1 MDGER
6 PGEPEGEG
14 PDGAARAL
22 RRTAAWAAARPLPVL
37 GILAC
42 VALAGGI
49 AATRLQASAGADT
62 LLPRS
67 APEYRATQAYRR
79 DFGDDAILVL
89 IRGYLPN
96 LLLTGD
102 LQRLIGL
109 EGCLAG
115 RVPEGAA
122 PAGGPRGP
130 CATLARTG
138 SVRVVY
144 GPGTFLSE
152 AVAQIGSEFRSELA
166 GAGESVRRARDAA
179 RRQAARQGL
188 APAQQAARA
197 QAAGAAAQQA
207 AAARLARLAVASGL
221 QRLPSLSD
229 PAFIAQVVFDP
240 ARGSDVPKARFAYLF
255 PSRDAAL
262 VQVRLR
268 PGLSDA
274 ARARAI
280 GLVRAATEMRG
291 FQPRRGS
298 RYVVTGAPVLLDSLA
313 RSLTSSLLGLLAV
326 ALVVMAAALALAFRT
341 RLRLL
346 PLAIALAAGGI
357 TFGAM
362 AAIGAPLTVAAIAVL
377 PVLIGLAVDYAVQ
390 FQSRMREAEE
400 AGAGRRAAV
409 AAGAGSGGPAIAA
422 AGLATVAGFAALA
435 LSPVPMVRGFG
446 LLLVAGVLV
455 AFACTLLAVPAAMGL
470 PAASGW
476 ARGAARWGRRAAEG
490 ADSAARG
497 AGDLLR
503 GVPGVRALPAV
514 ARGAVAL
521 ALRRPGRVLL
531 AALALAAIG
540 WALDWRTR
548 VDSDITRLVPGD
560 LPALRDVRTLQ
571 RDTGVAGEVDVVVRG
586 RDLTRPAVVRWMAG
600 YQRGLLR
607 RYGYAEAR
615 GCGAATLCPALSL
628 PDLFRARGVAS
639 SRQAIEALLAAVPP
653 YFSQA
658 VITRDR
664 TAATMAFGIRLL
676 PLADQQRVID
686 DMRARLRPPPGIRAE
701 LAGLPVVAAAANE
714 RVAAPGRRALM
725 LLAGLLAIAAVL
737 LLLFRRP
744 RRVLVPLAPIVLATG
759 WSALLLWAVRIP
771 LNPMSATLGA
781 LVLAISTE
789 FSVLLSERFRAE
801 RARGL
806 DLSDALRRTYRLTGA
821 AVVASAITVIAGFG
835 VLILSD
841 IRMLREF
848 GVVTVID
855 LVAALLGVLVVL
867 PAVLALAESGALRER
882 LRRPWPRPGAPGRA
896 PVG

>member
-1 MDGER
+1 M
-6 PGEPEGEG
+6 
-14 PDGAARAL
+14 
-22 RRTAAWAAARPLPVL
+22 L
-37 GILAC
+37 GIVAC
-42 VALAGGI
+42 LALAGGI

-67 APEYRATQAYRR
+67 APEYRATEAYRR

-89 IRGYLPN
+89 VRGYLPD

-115 RVPEGAA
+115 RVARGAE
-122 PAGGPRGP
+122 PAGGAGGP
-130 CATLARTG
+130 CARLARTRD
-138 SVRVVY
+138 VRVVY

-152 AVAQIGSEFRSELA
+152 AVSQIGSEFRAELA
-166 GAGESVRRARDAA
+166 AAGASVRQAREAAARDAA
-179 RRQAARQGL
+179 RQGL
-188 APAQQAARA
+188 PPEQQAARA
-197 QAAGAAAQQA
+197 QAAGQAAQQA
-207 AAARLARLAVASGL
+207 AAARLARLAVDSGL
-221 QRLPSLSD
+221 QRIPSLSD

-255 PSRDAAL
+255 PSRNAAL

-268 PGLSDA
+268 PGLSEP

-280 GLVRAATEMRG
+280 SLVRDATAMRA

-313 RSLTSSLLGLLAV
+313 RSLTSSLLVLLGA
-326 ALVVMAAALALAFRT
+326 ALVLMAATLALVFRT

-346 PLAIALAAGGI
+346 PLAIALAAGGL

-362 AAIGAPLTVAAIAVL
+362 AAVGAPLTVAAVAVL

-390 FQSRMREAEE
+390 FQSRVREAEA
-400 AGAGRRAAV
+400 AGSSRLDAV
-409 AAGAGSGGPAIAA
+409 AAGAGSGGPTIAA
-422 AGLATVAGFAALA
+422 AGLATVAGFLALL

-446 LLLVAGVLV
+446 ALLVAGVLIS
-455 AFACTLLAVPAAMGL
+455 FACTLLAASAALGL
-470 PAASGW
+470 PAA
-476 ARGAARWGRRAAEG
+476 RGRGLRPAAWGRRAAEG
-490 ADSAARG
+490 VD
-497 AGDLLR
+497 
-503 GVPGVRALPAV
+503 AV
-514 ARGAVAL
+514 ARGAGEWLRALPGARSVPRAARGSVAL

-531 AALALAAIG
+531 AAIVLAAIG
-540 WALDWRTR
+540 WGLDWRTG

-571 RDTGVAGEVDVVVRG
+571 HDTGVAGEVDVVVRG
-586 RDLTRPAVVRWMAG
+586 RDLTRPAVVRWMAR
-600 YQRGLLR
+600 YQSGVLR

-628 PDLFRARGVAS
+628 PDLFRARGVTS
-639 SRQAIEALLAAVPP
+639 SRRAIEALLAAVPP

-664 TAATMAFGIRLL
+664 SAATMAFGIRLE
-676 PLADQQRVID
+676 PLADQQKVID
-686 DMRARLRPPPGIRAE
+686 DMRSRLRPPPGVRAE

-714 RVAAPGRRALM
+714 RLAAPGRRALM
-725 LLAGLLAIAAVL
+725 LLAGLMAVAAVL

-744 RRVLVPLAPIVLATG
+744 RRAFVPLVPIVLATG

-789 FSVLLSERFRAE
+789 FSVLLSERYRAE
-801 RARGL
+801 RSRGHQMRE
-806 DLSDALRRTYRLTGA
+806 ALRRTYRSTGA
-821 AVVASAITVIAGFG
+821 AVTASATTVIAGFG
-835 VLILSD
+835 VLVLSD

-848 GVVTVID
+848 GVVTVVD
-855 LVAALLGVLVVL
+855 LGAALVGVLIVL
-867 PAVLALAESGALRER
+867 PAVLALAEPGALRER
-882 LRRPWPRPGAPGRA
+882 LRRLGPRRRAAARGGAPAG
-896 PVG
+896 